1 MPKIEFIKINN
12 EAVLV
17 ICFGYPAFSKNKIGL
32 KNIPPP
38 IPITPETKPMA
49 EPIEKEK
56 YLLIELNSVIFEGNV
71 SHIGKLIKVNI
82 EKSNQNSLFGKVI
95 NKMRAA

>member
-17 ICFGYPAFSKNKIGL
+17 ICFGYPAFFKNKKGL

-38 IPITPETKPMA
+38 IPIIPETKPIA
-49 EPIEKEK
+49 EPTKKDK
-56 YLLIELNSVIFEGNV
+56 YL
-71 SHIGKLIKVNI
+71 
-82 EKSNQNSLFGKVI
+82 
-95 NKMRAA
+95 

>member
-17 ICFGYPAFSKNKIGL
+17 ICFGYPAFIKNKRGL

-38 IPITPETKPMA
+38 IPTTPETKPIA
-49 EPIEKEK
+49 EPTKKDK
-56 YLLIELNSVIFEGNV
+56 YLLIELNLIIFF
-71 SHIGKLIKVNI
+71 S
-82 EKSNQNSLFGKVI
+82 
-95 NKMRAA
+95 